1 MHRTLAVITYYTICN
16 RFGAVLSVSGLTTVS
31 GGELELALSLGVAG
45 GDIVYNG
52 NGKTS
57 SEIIKAIAS
66 DCLINIDSQFDFER
80 ICAACQRV
88 GRQGRVLIRINP
100 DIDPNVHEYNTTA
113 AGAKCKFGV
122 LANHVVEMAHQVAQS
137 KEKVQILAPRA

>member
-1 MHRTLAVITYYTICN
+1 M
-16 RFGAVLSVSGLTTVS
+16 SGLTTVS

-57 SEIIKAIAS
+57 GEIIKAIAS
-66 DCLINIDSQFDFER
+66 DCLINIDSQFDFEQ

-122 LANHVVEMAHQVAQS
+122 LANHVVDMARQVAQS
-137 KEKVQILAPRA
+137 EEKVRKFAL